1 MHSRLNFNRNH
12 ARDAYAASV
21 IGDEEL
27 AEDRQHKRPPA
38 AVAPAF
44 APRPRDIRC
53 QTRTRSAAAGRRSVL
68 SDHATLLVDLPDS

>member
-1 MHSRLNFNRNH
+1 MKWLAPAYFCLQYEELTDRLLSHPELQIMREMP
-12 ARDAYAASV
+12 YGASV

-44 APRPRDIRC
+44 APVPV
-53 QTRTRSAAAGRRSVL
+53 T
-68 SDHATLLVDLPDS
+68 